1 MRERSE
7 MGYKYQEKDVYT
19 TCYLMIL
26 QSEGVGERV
35 RGEMMFCLSDL
46 KKNKNSTSEQPC

>member
-7 MGYKYQEKDVYT
+7 MGYKYQEKDVYAT
-19 TCYLMIL
+19 RYLKIL

-35 RGEMMFCLSDL
+35 RGEMMFCFSDL
-46 KKNKNSTSEQPC
+46 KKTSTLEQPC